1 MSVITQTM
9 KLLFY
14 PDAQDIPSLVK
25 ITQTYADACNHVS
38 QYIFD
43 HDFCL
48 NSVELQKP
56 LYPVLRGQFGLKS
69 QFAISVVKTV
79 TARYKA
85 VKEQLQQRPYKWQD
99 EKGRTHYIQRDLEWL
114 WQPISFQRPQADCV
128 RGRDY
133 SFVKN
138 KNGEMLLSLNTL
150 EGRIKAKFE
159 MPEYF
164 EKYFNDGWKFGTGK
178 IVNECDKW
186 YLHIPMTK
194 KNEKEFDLDEA
205 KHVVGVDR
213 GLRFIMTTYDETG
226 KTHFFSG
233 KEVMKKREKFQDVR
247 FELQSRG
254 TKSAK
259 RALKRISG
267 RENRWM
273 SDMNHCLSK
282 TLVELYGEDTLFVL
296 EDLQGISF
304 SDDNL
309 SNRTKEQRRELRT
322 WAFYQLEFD
331 LDYKARR
338 NKSMVLKVKPDYT
351 SQRCPKCGRIHKDNR
366 KHETHE
372 YICDNCGYRSN
383 DDRIGAMNIQ
393 TLGALYVSGDTHP
406 RFGKRKEK

>member
-1 MSVITQTM
+1 M
-9 KLLFY
+9 
-14 PDAQDIPSLVK
+14 
-25 ITQTYADACNHVS
+25 
-38 QYIFD
+38 
-43 HDFCL
+43 
-48 NSVELQKP
+48 
-56 LYPVLRGQFGLKS
+56 
-69 QFAISVVKTV
+69 
-79 TARYKA
+79 
-85 VKEQLQQRPYKWQD
+85 
-99 EKGRTHYIQRDLEWL
+99 
-114 WQPISFQRPQADCV
+114 
-128 RGRDY
+128 
-133 SFVKN
+133 
-138 KNGEMLLSLNTL
+138 
-150 EGRIKAKFE
+150 
-159 MPEYF
+159 
-164 EKYFNDGWKFGTGK
+164 
-178 IVNECDKW
+178 NECDKW

-194 KNEKEFDLDEA
+194 KNEKEFDLDEV
-205 KHVVGVDR
+205 KHVVGIDR
-213 GLRFIMTTYDETG
+213 GLRFIMTIYDETG

-233 KEVMKKREKFQDVR
+233 KDIMEKREKFQDVR
-247 FELQSRG
+247 TELQSRG

-273 SDMNHCLSK
+273 SDVNHCLSK

-322 WAFYQLEFD
+322 WTFYQLESD

-338 NKSMVLKVKPDYT
+338 NKSIVLKVKPDYT
-351 SQRCPKCGRIHKDNR
+351 SQRCPKCGRIHKENR